1 MRSPTF
7 LFYFTTSQQIY
18 AMYKS
23 QYWFPYSKIV
33 ISSISLFSCPCLL
46 FLVQHYQGFH
56 LFLFLTFIFA
66 IFCSSLLN
74 PFPLP
79 PPPRKSVPCWDLVR
93 FVCFWISH
101 RNEKSCTYSTLNLSE
116 AGRDFLCYI
125 QEFCLAF
132 PCPKDWDKINI
143 CCIVSGIKINNNE
156 MDGVCTTITI
166 YLLGYPRT
174 SPPPPLP
181 KPTFQELPPTPSPPK
196 YNVSLVFLVFLQS
209 AFI

>member
-56 LFLFLTFIFA
+56 LFLFLTFLIA

-74 PFPLP
+74 PLPLP
-79 PPPRKSVPCWDLVR
+79 PPLVKVYHVEILYDSYVFGFKFSYVLDLSFIRNGTKNRVPTVHPIFQRQGAIFYVIYKNFAFHFPVRKIELKSQNKKNSVYV
-93 FVCFWISH
+93 V
-101 RNEKSCTYSTLNLSE
+101 
-116 AGRDFLCYI
+116 
-125 QEFCLAF
+125 
-132 PCPKDWDKINI
+132 
-143 CCIVSGIKINNNE
+143 
-156 MDGVCTTITI
+156 
-166 YLLGYPRT
+166 
-174 SPPPPLP
+174 
-181 KPTFQELPPTPSPPK
+181 
-196 YNVSLVFLVFLQS
+196 
-209 AFI
+209 

>member
-56 LFLFLTFIFA
+56 LFLFLTFIIA

-79 PPPRKSVPCWDLVR
+79 PPPPLVKVYHVEILYDSYVFGFRIGTKNHVLIVHSIFQRQGAIFYVIYKNFAFHFPVRK
-93 FVCFWISH
+93 I
-101 RNEKSCTYSTLNLSE
+101 EIKS
-116 AGRDFLCYI
+116 
-125 QEFCLAF
+125 
-132 PCPKDWDKINI
+132 
-143 CCIVSGIKINNNE
+143 
-156 MDGVCTTITI
+156 I
-166 YLLGYPRT
+166 Y
-174 SPPPPLP
+174 
-181 KPTFQELPPTPSPPK
+181 
-196 YNVSLVFLVFLQS
+196 VV
-209 AFI
+209 